1 MIQPTPL
8 NALLLRACADDAGA
22 LREWETTVDFAAHDD
37 DGYLLLPLLKHRADA
52 NGWTLNE
59 AARIGGFTR
68 YWWAQNNLLL
78 KALGDAL
85 PVFAAANIPVMGL
98 DALAL
103 ALADYPAAHH
113 RPIQRLDLLIKP
125 QKQKAAYKALR
136 DAGWTPLGYVHPKQ
150 TALQESLDFRRD
162 EMVIRLR
169 WYALPRQAASDIDNR
184 LWERSVTAQSETF
197 GFHLLVPCA
206 ADRLAL
212 RSSAIADH
220 WGKPCPTLWR
230 ADALQITNRNE
241 FDWDHAVESAAH
253 YRRNAALQYLLAAL
267 SQEVGVGIPNAI
279 LRQKQGFWLEKWEL
293 GAVELKPIPSWKA
306 HVIRLAHRARGK
318 RLTAYPRE
326 IARYFKLVLMSSAA
340 SRRQEL
346 RATSPRSQQHRAA
359 KETL

>member
-8 NALLLRACADDAGA
+8 NALLLRACAGDATA
-22 LREWETTVDFAAHDD
+22 LREWETKVDFAAHDD

-68 YWWAQNNLLL
+68 YWWTQNSLKL

-85 PVFAAANIPVMGL
+85 PVFAAANIPVIGL
-98 DALAL
+98 DAVAL

-113 RPIQRLDLLIKP
+113 RSIQRLDLLIKP

-150 TALQESLDFRRD
+150 TALYESLDFRRD
-162 EMVIRLR
+162 EVVTRLR
-169 WYALPRQAASDIDNR
+169 WYALPHQTASGIDDR

-197 GFHLLVPCA
+197 GFNLLVPCA

-212 RSSAIADH
+212 RASVIADH
-220 WGKPCPTLWR
+220 WGKPCPALWR
-230 ADALQITNRNE
+230 ADAMQIIRHDD
-241 FDWDHAVESAAH
+241 FDWDRAVESAAH
-253 YRRNAALQYLLAAL
+253 YRRPAALQYLLAAL
-267 SQEVGVGIPNAI
+267 SQEMGMGIPNAI
-279 LRQKQGFWLEKWEL
+279 LRQKRVFWLEKWES
-293 GAVELKPIPSWKA
+293 GAVELKPIPSWRA

-318 RLTAYPRE
+318 HPMAYPRE
-326 IARYFKLVLMSSAA
+326 LARYFKLVFPFSAS
-340 SRRQEL
+340 SRRREL
-346 RATSPRSQQHRAA
+346 RGTSPRSQQHREA